1 MVKNDS
7 IMQRLKKGT
16 AVVDFLVQK
25 KLKKRHQNACI
36 FGIIAYKSAYFIGQN
51 RRFLIEK

>member
-1 MVKNDS
+1 MFFVS

-16 AVVDFLVQK
+16 MKGNFWVQK
-25 KLKKRHQNACI
+25 KLKKKHQMGAC